1 LLLSPQLL
9 PRLLPQSVEIVT
21 SLALQAEP
29 KLEEEKQQV
38 LVVNTIDSSQKKI
51 KQDENED
58 MLAQK
63 LSSQE
68 MVNAIDSSQKVK
80 R

>member
-1 LLLSPQLL
+1 
-9 PRLLPQSVEIVT
+9 VEIVT